1 MARATRLR
9 RPTLVA
15 APLFIIGVMG
25 CTAALATLLWGAWH
39 PDDLDATFVAVEIVS
54 LVLGLGAFVAARGCF
69 VEVDPRHHVLR
80 DVVGWITVRRVDQRR
95 IASARVRAGAWRWF
109 ELELD
114 DGDRLVIAGAAPAQ
128 FPSRLMPGARERDLA
143 DLDLLMGD
151 DAAAPGPD
159 DTQGDRDRD
168 GTV

>member
-15 APLFIIGVMG
+15 APLFVIGVMG

-39 PDDLDATFVAVEIVS
+39 PDDLDATFVSVEVVS
-54 LVLGLGAFVAARGCF
+54 LIVGLGAFVAARGCF
-69 VEVDPRHHVLR
+69 VDVDPQRHVVR
-80 DVVGWITVRRVDQRR
+80 DVVAWKTVRRIDQRR
-95 IASARVRAGAWRWF
+95 IATARVRAGAWRWF

-114 DGDRLVIAGAAPAQ
+114 DGARMVVAGAAPAQ

-143 DLDLLMGD
+143 DLDMLMGD
-151 DAAAPGPD
+151 DTTADAPAGAED
-159 DTQGDRDRD
+159 DHEQD
-168 GTV
+168 GTD